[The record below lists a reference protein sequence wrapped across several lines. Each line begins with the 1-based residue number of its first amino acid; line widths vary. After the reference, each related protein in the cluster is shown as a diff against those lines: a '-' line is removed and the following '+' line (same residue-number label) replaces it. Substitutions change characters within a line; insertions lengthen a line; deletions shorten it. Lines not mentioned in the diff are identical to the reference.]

1 MKPWICRLILAAMAL
16 CFLPASLLAKELQPP
31 ATQPGIAAKPATN
44 PADTQFLRFVEDK
57 KGGGKL
63 EAALVTYRNADG
75 VSVHLVSALHVGEPA
90 YYKGLND
97 TFEKY
102 DAVLYEMIK
111 PKGSP
116 PPQPGQKSGSAI
128 SSFQRFLK
136 DTLALDFQLDDI
148 DYTPDNFV
156 HADLDAETFTAMQ
169 QQRGESI
176 LGIMLKSMMR
186 EMAKQA
192 EGEGRKAPE
201 IGLIDLLVAMKSPD
215 RPRQL
220 KLLLAR
226 QFDDIEDQ
234 MAGMDGPNGS
244 VIITERN
251 KKCLEVLKQTIAG
264 GKNKNIGIFYGAGH
278 MHDMEQRLED
288 MGFKKTTTE
297 WRIGWDMTAPPATR
311 PAPKPAPAQAVP
323 QEAPEK

>member
-1 MKPWICRLILAAMAL
+1 MKFRAYPWLAALMAVAL
-16 CFLPASLLAKELQPP
+16 LPVCLLAKEPARSTTRPAGP
-31 ATQPGIAAKPATN
+31 ATRNAD
-44 PADTQFLRFVEDK
+44 DTQFLRFVDDK

-63 EAALVTYRNADG
+63 EAALVTYRNVDG
-75 VSVHLVSALHVGEPA
+75 VTVHLVSALHVGEHD

-111 PKGSP
+111 PKGAP
-116 PPQPGQKSGSAI
+116 PPEPGQTSHSAI

-148 DYTPDNFV
+148 DYSADNFV
-156 HADLDAETFTAMQ
+156 HADLDAETFLSMQ
-169 QQRGESI
+169 KERGESI

-192 EGEGRKAPE
+192 EGNGRNAPE
-201 IGLIDLLVAMKSPD
+201 IGLIDLLVAMKAPD

-226 QFDDIEDQ
+226 QFNDIEDQ

-251 KKCLEVLKQTIAG
+251 KKCMEVLKQTMAG
-264 GKNKNIGIFYGAGH
+264 GKNKDIGIFYGAGH

-288 MGFKKTTTE
+288 MGFKKTAAE
-297 WRIGWDMTAPPATR
+297 WRVGWDMTAPATPATR
-311 PAPKPAPAQAVP
+311 PATRPARPVAVP
-323 QEAPEK
+323 KEAAEQ